1 MEVYTDFLINL
12 SLLSISCGQGG
23 IGEALVT
30 EYSRQGIRAIAT
42 VLPTESSDHLV
53 RAGIDVFPLDVT
65 SNESIL
71 QLKRNV
77 LGLTGG
83 SLHVLVNN
91 A

>member
-1 MEVYTDFLINL
+1 MGFPTDFLTNM
-12 SLLSISCGQGG
+12 SLLSTSCGKGG

-42 VLPTESSDHLV
+42 VLPTEPSDHLV
-53 RAGIDVFPLDVT
+53 QAGIDVFPLDVT

-71 QLKRNV
+71 QLKRSV
-77 LGLTGG
+77 HRLTGG